1 MSDEAVRTILI
12 PGAWMG
18 AWVWEPVAQILRD
31 RGHSVET
38 LTLPGL
44 EPGLSDSRRAAV
56 RLEQHIQALLDHI
69 GGSGAGSVVLVSHSY
84 SATPAAIA
92 ADRLGERVRRLVHIG
107 GFLPV
112 DGRSLLGDWGDSA
125 AAREQEREDIAAA
138 GGLWLSPERWM
149 LDHESD
155 LTDRDRD
162 FLANSFTPHPGHTV
176 TDHARLTSPVS
187 AQPTTYVALAQ
198 TGDHAEAWKH
208 APRIARDTADWRKLH
223 LRSGHW
229 PMISLPDSTAAL
241 IAEEIAFATDKK
253 G

>member
-1 MSDEAVRTILI
+1 MGDATVRTILI

-18 AWVWEPVAQILRD
+18 TWVWEPVAQILSDLGR
-31 RGHSVET
+31 SVEM

-56 RLEQHIQALLDHI
+56 RLEQHVQALLDHI
-69 GGSGAGSVVLVSHSY
+69 AGSGTGSVVLVSHSY
-84 SATPAAIA
+84 SAMPAAIA

-112 DGRSLLGDWGDSA
+112 DGRSLLDDWGDSA

-138 GGLWLSPERWM
+138 GGLWLPPERWM

-162 FLANSFTPHPGHTV
+162 FLANLLTPHPGHTI
-176 TDHARLTSPVS
+176 TDHARLVSPVS
-187 AQPTTYVALAQ
+187 AQPATYVALAQ
-198 TGDHAEAWKH
+198 TGDQTEAWKH
-208 APRIARDTADWRKLH
+208 APRVARDASRWRKRH

-241 IAEEIAFATDKK
+241 IAEEIAFATDRES
-253 G
+253 